1 MIVVKW
7 CGLCTRSRRAFLN
20 KYFIVAFG
28 GDTAEYESAKSLRL
42 GHISAV
48 AGVMNK
54 FSSHK
59 GPSW

>member
-1 MIVVKW
+1 
-7 CGLCTRSRRAFLN
+7 LN